1 MVPDGVGDGSD
12 PEPKGS
18 DLADNGA
25 RKGTDTNKLSELV
38 HSEYCSII
46 KNFFPN
52 LILSFN
58 PTIFFQWKIFFHL
71 KTWRF
76 ELLINPS
83 SPPSPSHLTRPKIR
97 KKGITWGIT
106 SC

>member
-12 PEPKGS
+12 REPKGS

-38 HSEYCSII
+38 HCEYRSII

-58 PTIFFQWKIFFHL
+58 PTIFSSGNL

-83 SPPSPSHLTRPKIR
+83 SPPSPSHPTRP
-97 KKGITWGIT
+97 
-106 SC
+106 

>member
-38 HSEYCSII
+38 HSEYRSII
-46 KNFFPN
+46 ENFFSN

-58 PTIFFQWKIFFHL
+58 PTIFSSGNL
-71 KTWRF
+71 KTWLF

-83 SPPSPSHLTRPKIR
+83 SSPSPSHPTRP
-97 KKGITWGIT
+97 
-106 SC
+106 

>member
-1 MVPDGVGDGSD
+1 MVTDGVGDGND

-18 DLADNGA
+18 DLPYTGA

-52 LILSFN
+52 LIFK
-58 PTIFFQWKIFFHL
+58 F
-71 KTWRF
+71 
-76 ELLINPS
+76 
-83 SPPSPSHLTRPKIR
+83 
-97 KKGITWGIT
+97 
-106 SC
+106 